1 MAKLNL
7 RTMLNKVITLL
18 SCCLVFGCVSHSD
31 KKEVVII
38 NENTEW
44 THTWI
49 VNTNDTILPKV
60 LIVGDSHV
68 ERYYGVVAKKLGS
81 NVSCS
86 KFTTSKSLGDPVFI
100 KQLESVLILCNF
112 DIIFFNN
119 GLHGGDYP
127 IEEYSKF
134 VPIAYDLL
142 RRNAKKSVIWV
153 NSTAIKKKDNI
164 NEFAPRN
171 QQIIE
176 RNKYLSD
183 FTKDNN
189 IMLIDFYSKT
199 ANNIE
204 YYSNDGVHFNNTGVN
219 VEAELIEQRILEI
232 LNVTNFNYPDK
243 ELE

>member
-1 MAKLNL
+1 
-7 RTMLNKVITLL
+7 MLDKFITLL
-18 SCCLVFGCVSHSD
+18 LSCLLFGCINHNNKTEGVT
-31 KKEVVII
+31 I
-38 NENTEW
+38 NETIEW
-44 THTWI
+44 AQTWI

-68 ERYYGVVAKKLGS
+68 ESYYGVVAKKLGA

-100 KQLESVLILCNF
+100 KQLESVLMLCNF
-112 DIIFFNN
+112 DIISFNN
-119 GLHGGDYP
+119 GLHGGDYS

-134 VPIAYDLL
+134 VPIAYQLL
-142 RRNAKKSVIWV
+142 RKNAKKSVVWV
-153 NSTAIKKKDNI
+153 NSTAIRKNDNI

-183 FTKDNN
+183 FTNDNN

-204 YYSNDGVHFNNTGVN
+204 YYSNDGVHFNSEGVN
-219 VEAELIEQRILEI
+219 VEAELVTQEILEI
-232 LNVTNFNYPDK
+232 LDLDLDIIINNNNNN
-243 ELE
+243 ER